1 VFPSLYCRR
10 VSLIQDYV
18 CSCSALDSEDLGEMR
33 LRAALM
39 IETLPCFKKVQC
51 LLALPIGAAKIF
63 YYCSVD
69 H

>member
-1 VFPSLYCRR
+1 MFPSLHCRR
-10 VSLIQDYV
+10 VGLIQDDV
-18 CSCSALDSEDLGEMR
+18 CSCLALDSEDLGEMR
-33 LRAALM
+33 LKALM

-51 LLALPIGAAKIF
+51 LLALPIGAAKIS